1 MSNSTNSA
9 FGKRIQDGMRS
20 FKLVSAK
27 YKSYGKNYKMKI
39 GKSGGRYVSKTPQ
52 AAALKMHN
60 RKCRDKKSNYCVMTI
75 TLRET
80 TRGSAKKDFSYKVLK
95 RKLSTPKTLK
105 GRVVKFKTTIKALN

>member
-1 MSNSTNSA
+1 
-9 FGKRIQDGMRS
+9 
-20 FKLVSAK
+20 
-27 YKSYGKNYKMKI
+27 MKI
-39 GKSGGRYVSKTPQ
+39 GKSGGRYVYKTPQ